1 MINSFTGLH
10 AELYDLIYADKPY
23 ADEARFVV
31 ERLEAALGR
40 RPATL
45 LDLACGT
52 GRHAAEFAAMGIE
65 VTGVDINDELLA
77 HARERVPG
85 VEFVAQDMTELDLG
99 EARFDA
105 VTCLFDS
112 IGYPQRNEL
121 VVAALARA
129 RRHLADGGA
138 FAFEFLHAPAML
150 VHADP
155 LRVRRWET
163 PEGGELLRVSETE
176 IDAASQ
182 VMDVSY
188 DLVDLRPDGTYSRWS
203 ERQSNRFFSVE
214 GMRALAD
221 SAGLGLES
229 AVPAYQDGGEI
240 DTNTFHVLAVARPS
254 GAP

>member
-1 MINSFTGLH
+1 VINSFGGLH
-10 AELYDLIYADKPY
+10 AELYNVIYADKPY

-65 VTGVDINDELLA
+65 VTGVDINEELLTQ
-77 HARERVPG
+77 AREQLPG
-85 VEFVAQDMTELDLG
+85 AEFVAQDMTDLDLG
-99 EARFDA
+99 GARFDA
-105 VTCLFDS
+105 ITCLFDS

-121 VVAALARA
+121 VIAALAGA

-150 VHADP
+150 LHSAP

-163 PEGGELLRVSETE
+163 PEGGELVRVSETE
-176 IDAASQ
+176 IDVAGQ
-182 VMDVSY
+182 VMNVSY
-188 DLVDLRPDGTYSRWS
+188 DLVDLRPDGTYSRWA

-214 GMRALAD
+214 EMRALAD
-221 SAGLGLES
+221 SAGLVLES
-229 AVPAYQDGGEI
+229 TVPAYQESGEI
-240 DTNTFHVLAVARPS
+240 DADTFHVLAVARPA